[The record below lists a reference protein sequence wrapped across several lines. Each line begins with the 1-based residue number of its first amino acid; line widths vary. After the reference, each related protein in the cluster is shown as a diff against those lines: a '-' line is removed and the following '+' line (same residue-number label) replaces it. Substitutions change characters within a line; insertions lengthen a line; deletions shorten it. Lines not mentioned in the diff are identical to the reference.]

1 MERPGAA
8 EVAKEPEG
16 FPRIYAVAKWT
27 IVIALV
33 LLSILAA
40 AFWTWILGG
49 FAASGFRAADAT
61 RTSSVPTEIT
71 PECAWPYSVNDRNAE
86 AMCRMF
92 NRLTAEQRAQVLSR
106 RN

>member
-1 MERPGAA
+1 MEH
-8 EVAKEPEG
+8 EG

-27 IVIALV
+27 IVVSLV

-49 FAASGFRAADAT
+49 FAASGFRATASTHA
-61 RTSSVPTEIT
+61 SGAPAEIT
-71 PECAWPYSVNDRNAE
+71 AECAWPYSVNDRNAE

-92 NRLTAEQRAQVLSR
+92 NHLTPEQRAQVLSR
-106 RN
+106 RK